1 MENCIIIHHNTYHYC
16 SFSCNRCFI
25 GNTATFFA
33 AFLAPIL
40 AIIVFNSVVFIIVI
54 VVLIRHK
61 RRSNVNIGDVKKNKS
76 KERASTIRLMI
87 SLIGI
92 MSLFGLSWVFGA
104 LTVDRAS
111 LAFQIIFVLLNSL
124 QGFFIFLFFCV
135 LGRDSRELWL
145 ELLFCGRYK
154 SSHLHP
160 SSGPASSGN
169 TNGKSGNIL
178 LSANTSSTSA
188 PTLEKSFVSET
199 GGQHFADFSTKTDL
213 TATNGDTHISTDLDN
228 EYTPEPTAV
237 TFKGVDENKD
247 DTVDSDTRQGLKA
260 RIKRYS
266 TKKEFRH
273 HVETYE
279 VDFDEDLAEIDEIE
293 Q

>member
-1 MENCIIIHHNTYHYC
+1 M
-16 SFSCNRCFI
+16 NRCFI

-40 AIIVFNSVVFIIVI
+40 AIILFNSVVFVIVI

-61 RRSNVNIGDVKKNKS
+61 RRSKFGDVKTNKS

-87 SLIGI
+87 SLGGI
-92 MSLFGLSWVFGA
+92 MALFGLSWVFGA
-104 LTVDRAS
+104 LTVDKAS
-111 LAFQIIFVLLNSL
+111 LAFQIIFVILNSL

-135 LGRDSRELWL
+135 LGRDGRELWL

-160 SSGPASSGN
+160 SSGPGN
-169 TNGKSGNIL
+169 HTGKSSNVL
-178 LSANTSSTSA
+178 LSGNTSSTSA
-188 PTLEKSFVSET
+188 PTLSKSIVSET
-199 GGQHFADFSTKTDL
+199 DGQNFAEFSKKTDL
-213 TATNGDTHISTDLDN
+213 TATHEESHATTDLSK
-228 EYTPEPTAV
+228 EVTPEPTAV
-237 TFKGVDENKD
+237 TFTGENEKD
-247 DTVDSDTRQGLKA
+247 DSWKGESPQDLKA
-260 RIKRYS
+260 RIRRYS
-266 TKKEFRH
+266 TKKEYKH

-279 VDFDEDLAEIDEIE
+279 VDFDEELKEVDEEFEDEVE